1 MKISAKFR
9 SHLVAALGLLVTMLC
24 PYARSQSGS
33 GDIAGSITDA
43 GGAVVGSAK
52 VIVKSQSAVGVE
64 IRTETTSSG
73 DYAITSL
80 RPGLYAVRVEA
91 AGFTTI
97 ERAGITIKTGER
109 QRVNITVR
117 PGSADQVVNVTADAS
132 MLATESGALT
142 TVIGR
147 EQVTAL
153 PLNGR
158 NMISLTTLA
167 PGVSLPPGTLLPRI
181 NGGRPRTNEYLY
193 DGVSALQPE
202 PGQVAF
208 FPIIDDID
216 EFAIMSNGVS
226 AEFGRFNGGVV
237 NVTTKAGTSQF
248 HGVIYE
254 FLRNE
259 AMNARNYFT
268 PTTSARPLFRRNQYG
283 GALGGPVIPRR
294 LFFFTDYQGTN
305 QAVGVVRTSTVPTL
319 AQRGFPDANGNPT
332 AGFNFGT
339 TAIYDPATTVQSG
352 STFTRR
358 QFANNTIPL
367 NRVDTA
373 ALTLLKRYPLPTS
386 SAASNNYVRVANDID
401 HQNQFDI
408 RLDGQITANDHA
420 FARYTYFHDVA
431 EPVTPLPD
439 GSGAITGTVLST
451 GNAIGLSRTL
461 GQQYIAN
468 ETHSFNARTVNEARF
483 GYTRRALGRSGVQLP
498 NTPSAALGIPGIPT
512 NAAFNNA
519 LPVFAISGITQLGN
533 SASTF
538 SQFSTNVSQF
548 FDMVTRVQGRHAL
561 KAGIDLRWER
571 LDAVQPP
578 NPTGNFSFSSLFTN
592 QSGVTTS
599 GSPIASFLLGQ
610 VNTFSIDLQR
620 STIRPRAKIA
630 EFFVQDDWKATP
642 RLTVNAGLR
651 WTLNFPSTE
660 ATDQGAVFN
669 LATQQYQYLGKD
681 GFSRSAREL
690 HYANFGPRLGFA
702 FMATPKTVIRSSY
715 GLTFIEMTGIT
726 TPFTTPQFPFLQ
738 TVQQS
743 TLDSVNPA
751 FVLSQGP
758 SVAAIPLT
766 ADAGLGQGVFTV
778 DRTLGSGYVQQWN
791 LAVQRELTRDLSLEI
806 AYTGSVIT
814 RVGIPDTNLNQLTAQ
829 QLAQGSSLTT
839 TVTNPYYQQIPISS
853 SIGGRTIS
861 VAQLMKPY
869 PRFLTV
875 ASFRKNTG
883 RTNYNAGML
892 KLEKRTSFGLTGLL
906 SYTHSKLMDD
916 ASSVFDSSVLT
927 GPVAN
932 FPVADSFNPSLER
945 DASLGDMPNV
955 TVGSVVYAIPMGR
968 GHRFAQSGLLSYL
981 LGGWNANGILTMQS
995 GMPFAITQQ
1004 TNFNAFAGFGTQRPI
1019 ISGSPN
1025 LPASQRTAARF
1036 INTSAFSTT
1045 PQFRIGNASRNP
1057 ARGPAYRD
1065 LDLGLVKNTLIGER
1079 LNLELRGELF
1089 NATNTPAFAQPNAT
1103 FGATNFGSITATAAD
1118 SRVAQVA
1125 AKLHF

>member
-1 MKISAKFR
+1 MSATVR
-9 SHLVAALGLLVTMLC
+9 EAQG
-24 PYARSQSGS
+24 QSGS
-33 GDIAGSITDA
+33 GDLAGTVTDA
-43 GGAVVGSAK
+43 TGASLHEARITLKPGAAEGVV
-52 VIVKSQSAVGVE
+52 IH
-64 IRTETTSSG
+64 TETTPSG
-73 DYAITSL
+73 DYAVTSL
-80 RPGLYAVRVEA
+80 RPGVYTVQVQAT
-91 AGFTTI
+91 GFETV
-97 ERAGITIKTGER
+97 ERAGVTIMTGKR
-109 QRVNITVR
+109 QRVDITMQ
-117 PGSADQVVNVTADAS
+117 PGSAAQVVNVTADAS
-132 MLATESGALT
+132 LLTTESGALT

-147 EQVTAL
+147 GQVTAL

-237 NVTTKAGTSQF
+237 NVTTKAGTSQL
-248 HGVIYE
+248 HGEVYE

-268 PTTSARPLFRRNQYG
+268 PTTSAKPIFRRNQYG
-283 GALGGPVIPRR
+283 GALGGPVLPKR
-294 LFFFTDYQGTN
+294 LFFFADYQGTN

-319 AQRGFPDANGNPT
+319 AQRGFPDANGSPT
-332 AGFNFGT
+332 TGFSFGT
-339 TAIYDPATTVQSG
+339 TAIYDPATTAQTG
-352 STFTRR
+352 STFTRQ
-358 QFANNTIPL
+358 QFTNNTIPL

-386 SAASNNYVRVANDID
+386 SAAANNYVRVGNDVD

-408 RLDGQITANDHA
+408 RLDGQITENDHA
-420 FARYTYFHDVA
+420 FARYTYFHDV
-431 EPVTPLPD
+431 EQPVTPLPD
-439 GSGAITGTVLST
+439 GSGAITGTILST
-451 GNAIGLSRTL
+451 GNVIGLSRTL
-461 GQQYIAN
+461 GQQYVAN
-468 ETHSFNARTVNEARF
+468 ETHSFNPRTVNEVRF
-483 GYTRRALGRSGVQLP
+483 GYTRRALGRLGAQLN
-498 NTPSAALGIPGIPT
+498 NTASAALGIPGIPT

-519 LPVFAISGITQLGN
+519 LPVFAISGITQLGP

-538 SQFSTNVSQF
+538 SNFSTNVTQV

-561 KAGIDLRWER
+561 KAGMDLRWEH

-578 NPTGNFSFSSLFTN
+578 NPTGNFTFTTLFTN
-592 QSGVTTS
+592 QSGITNS
-599 GSPIASFLLGQ
+599 GNPLASFLLGQ
-610 VNTFSIDLQR
+610 VNTFSIDLQN

-630 EFFVQDDWKATP
+630 ELFVQDDWKATP
-642 RLTVNAGLR
+642 RLTLNVGLR

-660 ATDQGAVFN
+660 ASNQGAVFN

-690 HYANFGPRLGFA
+690 HYDNFGPRLGFA
-702 FMATPKTVIRSSY
+702 FLATPKTVIRSSY
-715 GLTFIEMTGIT
+715 GLVFIEMTGIT

-743 TLDSVNPA
+743 TLDSINPA
-751 FVLSQGP
+751 FVLSKGP
-758 SVAAIPLT
+758 SVTPIPLT

-778 DRTLGSGYVQQWN
+778 DRKLGSGYVQQWN
-791 LAVQRELTRDLSLEI
+791 LAVQRELTHDLTLEV

-814 RVGIPDTNLNQLTAQ
+814 RVGIPDTNLNQLTTR
-829 QLAQGSSLTT
+829 QLAQGASLTA
-839 TVTNPYYQQIPISS
+839 TVANPYYQQIPTSS

-892 KLEKRTSFGLTGLL
+892 KLEKRTSFGLTALL

-932 FPVADSFNPSLER
+932 FPVADSFNPTLER
-945 DASLGDMPNV
+945 DASLGDMPNI
-955 TVGSVVYAIPMGR
+955 TVGSVVYAIPMGK
-968 GHRFAQSGLLSYL
+968 GHRIAHAGVLRYL
-981 LGGWNANGILTMQS
+981 LGGWNTNAILTLQS

-1004 TNFNAFAGFGTQRPI
+1004 TNFNAFAGFGTQRPM
-1019 ISGSPN
+1019 ISGKAN
-1025 LPASQRTAARF
+1025 LSADQRTVARF
-1036 INTSAFSTT
+1036 INTSAFSIT
-1045 PQFRIGNASRNP
+1045 PQFRLGNASRDP

-1065 LDLGLVKNTLIGER
+1065 LDLGLVKNTPIGER

-1103 FGATNFGSITATAAD
+1103 VGATNFGSITATASD
-1118 SRVAQVA
+1118 PRVAQVA
-1125 AKLHF
+1125 ARLHF